1 MVLQRACCYCV
12 LTAASLTARLLL
24 DLALGVVDNSEV
36 LSCAVELGLSRADLG
51 LSLAGLGLSCV
62 DLGLIDLGLSC
73 ADLGLSILDFLKLL
87 LDCQKLIQRCGC
99 EMPSGGSATNAMQI
113 QCEVMARTKRGA

>member
-36 LSCAVELGLSRADLG
+36 LSCAAELGLSRADLG
-51 LSLAGLGLSCV
+51 LSRV
-62 DLGLIDLGLSC
+62 DLGLFC
-73 ADLGLSILDFLKLL
+73 ADLGLPRVNLRLFEAALGLPEAD
-87 LDCQKLIQRCGC
+87 
-99 EMPSGGSATNAMQI
+99 T
-113 QCEVMARTKRGA
+113 EVRVRDA